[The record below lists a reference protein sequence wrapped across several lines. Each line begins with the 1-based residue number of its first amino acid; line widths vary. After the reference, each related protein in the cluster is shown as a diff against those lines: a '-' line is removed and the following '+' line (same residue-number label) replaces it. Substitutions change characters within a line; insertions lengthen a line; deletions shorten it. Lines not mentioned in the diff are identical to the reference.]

1 MFKLF
6 TKKDKTDLRLTSL
19 ALRVPTGLYILE
31 AGIDKFGLDAEDAK
45 GLRDM
50 AAGGI
55 GALKEFDPETFG
67 KALAT
72 AETAIG
78 AALLCPLV
86 PNRLAGAGLVAF
98 GGGLLT
104 MYFGEDK
111 YTKSDGIRPS
121 QEGSSLGKDF
131 WLVGTGLALAALPKK

>member
-31 AGIDKFGLDAEDAK
+31 AGIDKFGLDKDGAE

-78 AALLCPLV
+78 AALLCPWV
-86 PNRLAGAGLVAF
+86 PNRLAGASLIAF
-98 GGGLLT
+98 GSGLLT

-121 QEGSSLGKDF
+121 MKGSSLGKDS